1 MDISLEKQQK
11 IREEEEYRQAVRKQ
25 IEAEGNQNKADSKK
39 GYEQKVIR
47 VEGKKTQELD
57 FYLLNGW
64 TIKSKTTLPQGWA
77 VGKTAL
83 LGLVFLPLALLG
95 RKPNVVE
102 YVIEK
107 NNI

>member
-11 IREEEEYRQAVRKQ
+11 IREEEEYRQEVRRQ
-25 IEAEGNQNKADSKK
+25 IEVEGNQNKANLKK

-64 TIKSKTTLPQGWA
+64 TIKSQTTLSQGWA
-77 VGKTAL
+77 GGKTAC
-83 LGLVFLPLALLG
+83 LGCLFLPLALLG
-95 RKPNVVE
+95 KKPDIIE